1 MAKAMVSTPCAQR
14 RLCAVSS
21 HLKTSAR
28 LQSFVSAS
36 EVAAGQDGPLAG
48 VKVVEWTTAV
58 QGPAA
63 GQYLRDMGA
72 EVIKIEGPVGD
83 GNRHGRGTQNDLV
96 RSAHSDCYNGRK
108 LANCVV
114 QCRPSTGSCSTAT
127 ALRRRRTHA
136 VARHLCGTSCCHYIA
151 CKALVSLVRG
161 CFWHRSRVLA
171 WSRSLLVSI
180 WASAVSRLT

>member
-1 MAKAMVSTPCAQR
+1 MASTACAHR

-21 HLKTSAR
+21 HMTTSAK

-36 EVAAGQDGPLAG
+36 EAAGQDGPLAG

-96 RSAHSDCYNGRK
+96 GTTHSECYGRNFCSAVWTQHLQLQY
-108 LANCVV
+108 
-114 QCRPSTGSCSTAT
+114 SCS
-127 ALRRRRTHA
+127 A
-136 VARHLCGTSCCHYIA
+136 V
-151 CKALVSLVRG
+151 
-161 CFWHRSRVLA
+161 
-171 WSRSLLVSI
+171 
-180 WASAVSRLT
+180 